1 MQSIFMTH
9 IRAEIKVKVQSV
21 QKIEWKQTN
30 QQTDEQGTPPTAV
43 SDWLMVGGQYQNL
56 EFLV

>member
-1 MQSIFMTH
+1 MTH